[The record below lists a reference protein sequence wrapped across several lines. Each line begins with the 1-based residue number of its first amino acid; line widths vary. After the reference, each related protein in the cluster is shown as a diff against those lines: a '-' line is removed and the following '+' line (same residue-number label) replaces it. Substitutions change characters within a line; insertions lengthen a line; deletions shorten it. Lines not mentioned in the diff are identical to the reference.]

1 MLQIL
6 RSHETPAGDLVL
18 REMFAARKAVFVDLL
33 KWSVP
38 VVDGAYERDQY
49 DDEDATYLVLTDGG
63 GRHLG
68 STRLLRTDRPHILG
82 SLYPELCAG
91 GAPRG
96 ANIREITRFCLDR
109 RLKAAERRKVRDTL
123 IMALA
128 DHALATGIRA
138 YSAIAQLGWFEQI
151 LAFGWRCRPLG
162 TPRSRD
168 GAVLAALRIDIAGD
182 TPALLRATG
191 IVPSVRL
198 ANRLEAAA

>member
-18 REMFAARKAVFVDLL
+18 REMFAARKSVFVDLL

-49 DDEDATYLVLTDGG
+49 DDEEATYLVLTDGV

-91 GAPRG
+91 GAPTG
-96 ANIREITRFCLDR
+96 GNIREITRFCLDR

-123 IMALA
+123 VMALA

-138 YSAIAQLGWFEQI
+138 YSAIAQLGWSEQI

-162 TPRSRD
+162 TPRSCD